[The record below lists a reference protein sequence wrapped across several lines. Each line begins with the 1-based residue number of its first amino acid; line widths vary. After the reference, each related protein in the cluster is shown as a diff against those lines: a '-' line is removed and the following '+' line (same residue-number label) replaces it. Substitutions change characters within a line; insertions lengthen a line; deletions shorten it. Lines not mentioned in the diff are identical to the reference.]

1 MPHPLIP
8 KTGRP
13 SGEPSAARLIAYA
26 LPAFPL
32 AILTLPLFV
41 IVPKFYAE
49 ELGAPLQA
57 VGLALLLVRVIDAI
71 SDPLAGHLADMTQA
85 RFGRR
90 RLWVALAAMP
100 TALAGYLVF
109 APPAGAGAGYLLL
122 WGSVLSL
129 AWTAMQV
136 PYNAWGAELSSS
148 YAGRTRVMAFR
159 ETLVVLGTFAAIA
172 IAGAL
177 QKPGT
182 LRPILDAFAWLLVIL
197 LPLAA
202 LVCLW
207 RVPEPEDRSQRT
219 LSFREGL
226 PHLKANRPFQRLL
239 VAFFFN
245 GLANGLPATLFLFY
259 VSRIIGSEPAQG
271 PLLVLYFLC
280 GVIGVPFWL
289 WLAGRIGKHR
299 TWCLAMVLACLGF
312 LPATLLG
319 AGDVWPFAMVCI
331 VTGLAL
337 GADMI
342 LPSAQQAD
350 VIDLDT
356 AASGAQRS
364 GLYLAFWG
372 LATKLA
378 LALAVGIA
386 FPLLDWAGF
395 EAQGQGQT
403 GIGMLAFLY
412 AGLPVALKLIAI
424 GLMWNFPVDARMQ
437 DRIRADIEARRA

>member
-1 MPHPLIP
+1 MPAP
-8 KTGRP
+8 P
-13 SGEPSAARLIAYA
+13 SPASEPTAFRLLAYA

-32 AILTLPLFV
+32 AILTLPLYV

-49 ELGAPLQA
+49 ELGAPLAA

-71 SDPLAGHLADMTQA
+71 SDPVAGHLADLTRS

-90 RLWVALAAMP
+90 RIWVALALLP

-109 APPAGAGAGYLLL
+109 VPPAGAGAGYLFL
-122 WGSVLSL
+122 WGTALSL
-129 AWTAMQV
+129 AWTAMLV

-172 IAGAL
+172 LAGAL
-177 QKPGT
+177 QKPGS
-182 LRPILDAFAWLLVIL
+182 LRPVLDAFALALVVL
-197 LPLAA
+197 LPLAGLA
-202 LVCLW
+202 CLTL
-207 RVPEPEDRSQRT
+207 VPEPTDRSARP

-226 PHLKANRPFQRLL
+226 PFLMANRPFQRLL

-259 VSRIIGSEPAQG
+259 VGRVLGTEAAQG

-289 WLAGRIGKHR
+289 WLSRRIGKHR
-299 TWCLAMVLACLGF
+299 SWCYAMILACAGF
-312 LPATLLG
+312 LPAVFLDAG
-319 AGDVWPFAMVCI
+319 AVTAFAVVCVI
-331 VTGLAL
+331 TGLAL

-342 LPSAQQAD
+342 LPGAQQAD

-356 AASGAQRS
+356 AESGAQRS

-378 LALAVGIA
+378 LALAVGLA
-386 FPLLDWAGF
+386 FPLLGWAGF
-395 EAQGQGQT
+395 DAKGT
-403 GIGMLAFLY
+403 GTTGLGMLAFLY
-412 AGLPVALKLIAI
+412 AGLPVLLKLVAI
-424 GLMWNFPVDARMQ
+424 GLMWNFPIDEATQ
-437 DRIRADIEARRA
+437 DRVRARIESRLA

>member
-1 MPHPLIP
+1 
-8 KTGRP
+8 
-13 SGEPSAARLIAYA
+13 
-26 LPAFPL
+26 
-32 AILTLPLFV
+32 
-41 IVPKFYAE
+41 VPKFYAE

-57 VGLALLLVRVIDAI
+57 VGLALLLVRVIDAF
-71 SDPLAGHLADMTQA
+71 SDPLAGHLADGTRS

-90 RLWVALAAMP
+90 RIWVALAVLP

-109 APPAGAGAGYLLL
+109 VPPADAGAGYLFL
-122 WGSVLSL
+122 WGTALSL
-129 AWTAMQV
+129 AWTAMLV

-172 IAGAL
+172 LAGAL
-177 QKPGT
+177 QKPGS
-182 LRPILDAFAWLLVIL
+182 LRPVLDAFALVLVIL
-197 LPLAA
+197 LPVAALACLAA
-202 LVCLW
+202 
-207 RVPEPEDRSQRT
+207 VPEPVDRSART

-226 PHLKANRPFQRLL
+226 PFLKANRPFQRLL
-239 VAFFFN
+239 AAFFFN

-259 VSRIIGSEPAQG
+259 VGRVLGAEAAQG

-289 WLAGRIGKHR
+289 WLSKRIGKHR
-299 TWCLAMVLACLGF
+299 SWCYAMILACAGF
-312 LPATLLG
+312 LPAVFLDAG
-319 AGDVWPFAMVCI
+319 AVTDFAIVCI

-342 LPSAQQAD
+342 LPGAQQAD

-356 AASGAQRS
+356 AESGSQRS

-378 LALAVGIA
+378 LALAVGLA
-386 FPLLDWAGF
+386 FPLLGWAGF
-395 EAQGQGQT
+395 DAQGKSST
-403 GIGMLAFLY
+403 GLGMLAFLY
-412 AGLPVALKLIAI
+412 AGLPVLLKLVAI
-424 GLMWNFPVDARMQ
+424 GLMWNFPVDAATQERVRGQ
-437 DRIRADIEARRA
+437 IEGRLA

>member
-1 MPHPLIP
+1 MSAPA
-8 KTGRP
+8 
-13 SGEPSAARLIAYA
+13 SSASEPTAFRLLAYA

-32 AILTLPLFV
+32 AILTLPLYV

-49 ELGAPLQA
+49 ELGAPLAA
-57 VGLALLLVRVIDAI
+57 VGLALLLVRIIDAV
-71 SDPLAGHLADMTQA
+71 SDPLAGQLADKTRS

-90 RLWVALAAMP
+90 RIWVALALLP

-109 APPAGAGAGYLLL
+109 VPPAGAGAGYLFL
-122 WGSVLSL
+122 WGTALSL
-129 AWTAMQV
+129 AWTAMLV
-136 PYNAWGAELSSS
+136 PYNAWGAELSAS

-172 IAGAL
+172 LAGAL
-177 QKPGT
+177 QKPGS
-182 LRPILDAFAWLLVIL
+182 LRPVLDAFALALVIL
-197 LPLAA
+197 LPLAG
-202 LVCLW
+202 LFCLKF
-207 RVPEPEDRSQRT
+207 VPEPLDRSAGT

-226 PHLKANRPFQRLL
+226 PFLKANRAFQRLL

-259 VSRIIGSEPAQG
+259 VGRVLGAEAAQG

-289 WLAGRIGKHR
+289 WLSNRIGKHR
-299 TWCLAMVLACLGF
+299 TWCFAMILACAGF
-312 LPATLLG
+312 LPAVFLDTG
-319 AGDVWPFAMVCI
+319 AVTAFAIVCVI
-331 VTGLAL
+331 TGLAL

-342 LPSAQQAD
+342 LPGAQQAD

-356 AASGAQRS
+356 AESGAQRS

-378 LALAVGIA
+378 LALAVGLA
-386 FPLLDWAGF
+386 FPLLGWSGF
-395 EAQGQGQT
+395 EAQGAGNA
-403 GIGMLAFLY
+403 GLGMLAFLY
-412 AGLPVALKLIAI
+412 AGLPVLLKIIAI
-424 GLMWNFPVDARMQ
+424 GLMWNFPVDAALQ
-437 DRIRADIEARRA
+437 DRVRARIESRMA

>member
-1 MPHPLIP
+1 MPA
-8 KTGRP
+8 P
-13 SGEPSAARLIAYA
+13 SLPASEPSALRLLAYA

-32 AILTLPLFV
+32 AILTLPLYV

-49 ELGAPLQA
+49 ELGAPLSA

-71 SDPLAGHLADMTQA
+71 SDPLAGHLADGTRA

-90 RLWVALAAMP
+90 RIWVALAVLP
-100 TALAGYLVF
+100 TAVAGYMVF
-109 APPAGAGAGYLLL
+109 VPPAGAGAGYLFL
-122 WGSVLSL
+122 WGTALSL
-129 AWTAMQV
+129 AWTAMLV

-159 ETLVVLGTFAAIA
+159 ETLVVLGTFSAIA
-172 IAGAL
+172 LAGAL
-177 QKPGT
+177 QKPGS
-182 LRPILDAFAWLLVIL
+182 LRPVLDAFALVLVIL

-202 LVCLW
+202 LACLAV
-207 RVPEPEDRSQRT
+207 VPEPVDRSARA

-226 PHLKANRPFQRLL
+226 PFLKANRPFQRLL

-259 VSRIIGSEPAQG
+259 VGRVLGAEAAQG

-280 GVIGVPFWL
+280 GVVGVPFWL
-289 WLAGRIGKHR
+289 WLSKRIGKHR
-299 TWCLAMVLACLGF
+299 SWCYAMILACAGF
-312 LPATLLG
+312 LPAVFLDAG
-319 AGDVWPFAMVCI
+319 AVTAFAIVCV

-342 LPSAQQAD
+342 LPGAQQAD

-356 AASGAQRS
+356 AESGAQRS

-378 LALAVGIA
+378 LALAVGLA
-386 FPLLDWAGF
+386 FPLLGWAGF
-395 EAQGQGQT
+395 DAQGNGST
-403 GIGMLAFLY
+403 GLGMLAFLY
-412 AGLPVALKLIAI
+412 AGLPVLLKLVAI
-424 GLMWNFPVDARMQ
+424 GLMWNFPIDAAAQ
-437 DRIRADIEARRA
+437 DRTRARIESRLA